1 MFFSFRT
8 LSAAYIAAATAVAL
22 ASPAS
27 AEDATAKRPYYP
39 PNSVSCVAGCKE
51 TPPQVVATST
61 VLPTN
66 PLPKPHRFDN
76 NIVLRDVWCGDRGGC
91 IAFNHIAPPR
101 LRDHG
106 DFYDTPHYIAVFHFN
121 Y

>member
-8 LSAAYIAAATAVAL
+8 ASAAALIAVLWAAPAWAEGTAV
-22 ASPAS
+22 
-27 AEDATAKRPYYP
+27 KRPSYP
-39 PNSVSCVAGCKE
+39 PNSISCVAGCKE

-91 IAFNHIAPPR
+91 IAFNHIAPPH

-106 DFYDTPHYIAVFHFN
+106 AFYDTPHYIAVFHFN